1 MSRDPR
7 VTDLARKL
15 FEAARPAEETREAAM
30 RSIEA
35 LARAFRVA
43 CGNVGLTYTE
53 ALDRISNAW
62 GPGDSSR
69 RGKAFDPFDP

>member
-7 VTDLARKL
+7 VTELARKL
-15 FEAARPAEETREAAM
+15 FEAARPAEETREGAM

-53 ALDRISNAW
+53 SLDRISAAW
-62 GPGDSSR
+62 GPGGSSR

>member
-1 MSRDPR
+1 MARDPR
-7 VTDLARKL
+7 VTELAKKL
-15 FEAARPAEETREAAM
+15 FEAARPAEETREGAI

-53 ALDRISNAW
+53 ALDRISAAW

-69 RGKAFDPFDP
+69 RGRDFDPFDP